1 MNIVVSRCLLG
12 VPCRYD
18 GTDKRCQEVRGLA
31 ARVRETGGRVVDVCP
46 EVEGGLPTPRLPAE
60 QVGGRVLQVDGTDVT
75 DAFVS
80 GASWCLDCVHTA
92 GDVPLAVLKANS
104 PSCGVGVV
112 YDGTYSGTLST
123 GDGMFARLLR
133 REGIGMATEDDVR
146 ACKPSVEH
154 PVAIV
159 LGSGLGHLAGL
170 VKPVRRIAYR
180 DIQGFPT
187 SARPVAG
194 HSFEA
199 TIGTIDGVPVV
210 VYPGRVHLYQGYS
223 ALEVTVLVRH
233 AQRLGCRVVVFAC
246 ATGAIEGVAKPG
258 LGVISDH
265 INLTGANPLVG
276 WNGEEPE
283 LALVD
288 SGFVGMSDVY
298 TGYLRGLARGVAQ
311 DAGLELGEGVL
322 AGVLGP
328 SFETAAEVQMLRTM
342 GASYVGMS
350 TVNEAIMAHALGM
363 RVLGLTLAANYAGEA
378 GVSHQS
384 VLSAAGNHADEFEK
398 LVRGVLG
405 LL

>member
-18 GTDKRCQEVRGLA
+18 GRSKRCADVVGLA
-31 ARVRETGGRVVDVCP
+31 NRVLDGGGGVIDVCP
-46 EVEGGLPTPRLPAE
+46 EVAGGLSTPRMPAE
-60 QVGGRVLQVDGTDVT
+60 LIGDRVLQSNGTDVT
-75 DAFVS
+75 DAYVC
-80 GASWCLDCVHTA
+80 GAHRALSTVRNPKST
-92 GDVPLAVLKANS
+92 PLAVLKSKS
-104 PSCGVGVV
+104 PSCGVGLV
-112 YDGTYSGTLST
+112 YDGTHSGTLAK
-123 GDGMFARLLR
+123 GDGVFARLLR
-133 REGIGMATEDDVR
+133 AEGVCMAIEDEVR
-146 ACKPSVEH
+146 ACRPSVEH

-170 VKPVRRIAYR
+170 VKPVRRIDYR
-180 DIQGFPT
+180 DIQGFPE

-223 ALEVTVLVRH
+223 ALEVTSLVRH
-233 AQRLGCRVVVFAC
+233 AQRLGCRVVIFAC
-246 ATGAIEGVAKPG
+246 ATGAIPEVAQTG
-258 LGVISDH
+258 LGLITDH

-276 WNGEEPE
+276 WNGQEPE

-288 SGFVGMSDVY
+288 SGFVGMNDVY
-298 TGYLRGLARGVAQ
+298 TSYLQGIARGVAQ
-311 DAGLELGEGVL
+311 DLDIELGGGVL

-328 SFETAAEVQMLRTM
+328 SFETPAEVVALRAM
-342 GASYVGMS
+342 GASYVGRS
-350 TVNEAIMAHALGM
+350 TVCEAIMAHALGM
-363 RVLGLTLAANYAGEA
+363 RVLGLTLAANYAGEV

-384 VLSAAGNHADEFEK
+384 VLAAAGDYANRFER
-398 LVRGVLG
+398 LMCGILR